1 MPYAEATRQRFD
13 QVLRLRRAERA
24 TPGNR
29 DLISVRAELEDELGA
44 TVSPN
49 MAARILGVSHT
60 ALANWIRAGDIPVV
74 PTPSGRQGVP
84 VPALIDL
91 YESVARE
98 RATGRR
104 RLHVLEPHM
113 VEQRQRA
120 EQLDAGALVEPGGPD
135 EDPHRRAQRRA
146 LAYHRAVARRLRKPM
161 VDDALHQ
168 LWKWRDAGH
177 IDPHY
182 AEQWESVL
190 RSPVREV
197 ARIISEDSR
206 LADDLR
212 QNSPF
217 AGTLSEPERRRILRD
232 VQ

>member
-1 MPYAEATRQRFD
+1 
-13 QVLRLRRAERA
+13 V
-24 TPGNR
+24 
-29 DLISVRAELEDELGA
+29 SVRAELEDELGG

-60 ALANWIRAGDIPVV
+60 ALANWIRAGDVPVV
-74 PTPSGRQGVP
+74 PTPAGRRGVP
-84 VPALIDL
+84 VPALIEL
-91 YESVARE
+91 YESVSQE
-98 RATGRR
+98 RAAGRR

-120 EQLDAGALVEPGGPD
+120 EQLDAGALVEPASPSD
-135 EDPHRRAQRRA
+135 DPHRRAQRRA
-146 LAYHRAVARRLRKPM
+146 LAYHRAVAQRLRKPM

-168 LWKWRDAGH
+168 LWKWRDAGR

-182 AEQWESVL
+182 AERWESVL
-190 RSPVREV
+190 QQPVREV
-197 ARIISEDSR
+197 ARLISEDSR
-206 LADDLR
+206 SADDLR

-217 AGTLSEPERRRILRD
+217 AGALSEPERRRILQD